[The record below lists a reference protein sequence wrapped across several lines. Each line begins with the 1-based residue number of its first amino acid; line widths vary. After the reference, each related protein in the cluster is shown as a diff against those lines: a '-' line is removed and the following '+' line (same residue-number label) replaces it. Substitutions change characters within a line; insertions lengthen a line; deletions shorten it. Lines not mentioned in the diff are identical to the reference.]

1 MPSADPYLV
10 LTIHADLEAHESLP
24 SPVDDDARIRY
35 AYRRALLKTHPD
47 RGGDREAFETVQKAY
62 EKIRAE
68 RSGETVTVALRE
80 SPESRLRGWIVRR
93 ASDASVRMFLAARR
107 KLPDACVPDWVRD
120 EDEMGSLCDNECT
133 LSLKIVSHDP
143 LAIACEVRQRRLSLS
158 MASYRR
164 VRSGYAPARECWRA
178 RSGRAPA
185 CASSKRVLVAYQRA
199 SSKRVLVAHRHAQ
212 VQTAFWS
219 RTGMRKFKPRSGR
232 APARA
237 SSNRVPARAS
247 ERDSDAQVL
256 TRTGARIAGA
266 QTTARVRGRGL
277 QHALTTLP
285 DATDDFE

>member
-199 SSKRVLVAHRHAQ
+199 SSKRVLVAHRHTQ

-219 RTGMRKFKPRSGR
+219 RTGARKFKRVLVAYR
-232 APARA
+232 RA
-237 SSNRVPARAS
+237 S
-247 ERDSDAQVL
+247 SDAQVL